1 MNRRRFLPA
10 IGGGWLAACG
20 ARRSGAAA
28 GVRLAAR
35 PASHAVAIEPGI
47 HSLGIGR
54 ERDALL
60 YVPEMA
66 VRDRPLPLVVYL
78 HGATGSP
85 QQGRSRLG
93 ALADQFGTLL
103 LSPGS
108 EGTTWDAIRGG
119 YGRDVETIDAALKR
133 TFETC
138 RVDPRRVAVC
148 GFSDGASY
156 ALGLGISNGDLFRA
170 VMAFSPG
177 FIPAGIQR
185 QGNPRLF
192 VSHGTNDTILPIES
206 CSRRLVPELKRAG
219 YRVKYRE
226 FEGPHTLPREV
237 AEEAFRWFLA

>member
-1 MNRRRFLPA
+1 M
-10 IGGGWLAACG
+10 AACA
-20 ARRSGAAA
+20 ARPSGAAS

-35 PASHAVAIEPGI
+35 PSANSAAIEPGI
-47 HSLGIGR
+47 HSLGIRR

-60 YVPEMA
+60 YVPETA
-66 VRDRPLPLVVYL
+66 ARERPLPLLVYL

-85 QQGRSRLG
+85 QQGRTRLG
-93 ALADQFGTLL
+93 PLADQFGTLL

-108 EGTTWDAIRGG
+108 KDTTWDAIRNG
-119 YGRDVETIDAALKR
+119 YGQDVETIDAALKR

-138 RVDPRRVAVC
+138 RVDSRRIAVC

-156 ALGLGISNGDLFRA
+156 ALGLGLSNADLFGA

-177 FIPAGIQR
+177 FIPAGMQR
-185 QGNPRLF
+185 QGKPRLF
-192 VSHGTNDTILPIES
+192 ISHGTNDTILPIDS

-219 YRVKYRE
+219 YKVSYRE
-226 FEGPHTLPREV
+226 FEGPHTVPREV